1 MSELAAMGSDAS
13 SIFITRALAPV
24 YTPHADLR
32 TALSST
38 AWKAL
43 LRTLNTPHRRKELR
57 QLVNLLLRAFLAD
70 RFERT
75 AKARRV
81 KRVAKGEVEGDD
93 AVEDENAV
101 ADEAL
106 FEGWMT
112 AMLSPPMLAN
122 MFACSAILPPDL
134 AAKAV
139 ELGVDVPLPN
149 QIAVDIFLC
158 FLHEIN
164 TKSPESLRLFLD
176 TLYAPLLGAVL
187 EDRTRSRLKAREM
200 RNESLTARRALAS
213 RRSSAPSSGLA
224 RPADFNLAK
233 APCFDSSGLLVLD
246 RDFACSIRTPAAAP
260 PATTAYAS
268 SFAIAHLE
276 PSTPALCAFRGQWN
290 TMIHVLCSTRNRAVY
305 SPLGSTHNEDDSDT
319 SDGADSDS
327 GSDAD
332 SSTDLAAFLFCVD
345 DGRHDF
351 PQFREGCLND
361 VRNGIA
367 GLYGDICAGLYDH
380 RNPCVRKFLRALG
393 LANSVA
399 CEDLLRQTDL
409 DFQVPVKLL
418 VEEPRKI
425 AKKNAVAGDSSAI
438 NENVPRTTD
447 TRIQTSAPEARTLSN
462 VRSLP
467 ASSARTSTTTPA
479 FATSSA
485 TLPSFLTASAPF
497 TRPSATPSR
506 SSSTSSRSSATSA
519 LSAASSWM
527 PVTPT
532 PVSDPTTPR
541 SFFGFTTPKPL
552 ASTCSRI
559 PPGATP
565 TPIALVGVPSAL
577 GEAPL
582 TPSDFARTRTPSS
595 STPDPSTLA
604 TFDPAS
610 FASASTPAA
619 KAFRPAASTSTTFPS
634 TSTADSCSNISM
646 PELSQ
651 ADLLKRGRQALR
663 PVHWDDMGN
672 VSAVNAVRDFGKRKR
687 TVSCGERSID
697 IGGRASSVKERT
709 ALFEQRA
716 ATFGGQTLG
725 AGSRASGP
733 SMSTPYATERT
744 PSLGRPMLYASQ
756 RMPSTSGRVRT
767 LSARAASEDERV
779 ALFKKSITI
788 LDVSAPTPIE
798 RTPTHTERAPDV
810 VEDAEDALDAKRV
823 GVATGIIQR
832 ITKGSSTGSQFDDAG
847 RQAQGG
853 PHSLGKR
860 KRQAS
865 QLEESQVKQSPDLS
879 PHVVPFALSA
889 QSWNALDEAPAD
901 PAKTKRW
908 LSSAKIRFYV
918 YMCDLLARRR
928 VVDEEFGKAWLDTV
942 TSPAHRASMFAHSA
956 IMRPDL
962 AAKAR
967 KLGVQLPEDAQAEA
981 FLLFLH
987 MLSKQRGDERDID
1000 CRPTGLT
1007 PTSCTFR
1014 EFMDTLYMPLLL
1026 HAVKEYDEQ
1035 QHSRLAFGRRRV
1047 VNTGDWARE
1056 GMKEQV
1062 RTLLNVLSSRS
1073 NRVLRSNRQKPSVWL
1088 VDEVA

>member
-1 MSELAAMGSDAS
+1 MSQVAAMGSDAS

-32 TALSST
+32 TALST
-38 AWKAL
+38 TEWNAL

-75 AKARRV
+75 VKARRV

-93 AVEDENAV
+93 AVEDGHAV

-112 AMLSPPMLAN
+112 AMLSPLMLAN

-164 TKSPESLRLFLD
+164 TKSSESLRLFLD
-176 TLYAPLLGAVL
+176 TLYAPLLQAVL
-187 EDRTRSRLKAREM
+187 EDRTRSRLRAREM
-200 RNESLTARRALAS
+200 RNKSLTARHALTTRRA
-213 RRSSAPSSGLA
+213 SAPSGLA

-246 RDFACSIRTPAAAP
+246 RDFACSIRSPAAAP
-260 PATTAYAS
+260 PATTTYAS
-268 SFAIAHLE
+268 SSAIAHLE
-276 PSTPALCAFRGQWN
+276 PTTPALCAFRGQWN
-290 TMIHVLCSTRNRAVY
+290 SMIHVLCSTRNRVVY
-305 SPLGSTHNEDDSDT
+305 SPMGSTHNEDDSDT

-327 GSDAD
+327 GSDED

-361 VRNGIA
+361 VRDGIA

-380 RNPCVRKFLRALG
+380 RNPCVRNFRRALG

-399 CEDLLRQTDL
+399 CENLLRQTDL

-425 AKKNAVAGDSSAI
+425 AKKNAVAGDSSSI
-438 NENVPRTTD
+438 NEHAPRTTNS
-447 TRIQTSAPEARTLSN
+447 RIQTTAPEARKLSN

-467 ASSARTSTTTPA
+467 ASSARISTTTPA
-479 FATSSA
+479 SATSSA
-485 TLPSFLTASAPF
+485 TSLSFLTASARSSAPS
-497 TRPSATPSR
+497 TRPSATPPR

-552 ASTCSRI
+552 ASTGSRI

-582 TPSDFARTRTPSS
+582 TPSDLARTRTPSS
-595 STPDPSTLA
+595 SAPGPSTLA
-604 TFDPAS
+604 AFDPAS
-610 FASASTPAA
+610 FASTSTPAA
-619 KAFRPAASTSTTFPS
+619 EAFRPAASTSTTFPS
-634 TSTADSCSNISM
+634 TSTADSCSNLSM

-651 ADLLKRGRQALR
+651 ADLLKQGRQALR
-663 PVHWDDMGN
+663 PVRWDDTGN
-672 VSAVNAVRDFGKRKR
+672 VSAVNAALDFGKRKR

-716 ATFGGQTLG
+716 ASLGGQTLG

-733 SMSTPYATERT
+733 SMSTPHATERT
-744 PSLGRPMLYASQ
+744 PSLGRPTLYASQ

-788 LDVSAPTPIE
+788 VDVSAPTPTE
-798 RTPTHTERAPDV
+798 CTPTRTERAPNV
-810 VEDAEDALDAKRV
+810 AEDTLDAKRV
-823 GVATGIIQR
+823 GIATGIIQR
-832 ITKGSSTGSQFDDAG
+832 ITKGSFTGSEFHDAG

-860 KRQAS
+860 KRQATE
-865 QLEESQVKQSPDLS
+865 LEQAQVKQSPGLP

-889 QSWNALDEAPAD
+889 ESWNALDEVPTD

-908 LSSAKIRFYV
+908 LSSANMRFYV
-918 YMCDLLARRR
+918 YMCDLLARCR
-928 VVDEEFGKAWLDTV
+928 VVDEEFGKV
-942 TSPAHRASMFAHSA
+942 
-956 IMRPDL
+956 
-962 AAKAR
+962 
-967 KLGVQLPEDAQAEA
+967 
-981 FLLFLH
+981 
-987 MLSKQRGDERDID
+987 
-1000 CRPTGLT
+1000 
-1007 PTSCTFR
+1007 
-1014 EFMDTLYMPLLL
+1014 
-1026 HAVKEYDEQ
+1026 
-1035 QHSRLAFGRRRV
+1035 
-1047 VNTGDWARE
+1047 
-1056 GMKEQV
+1056 
-1062 RTLLNVLSSRS
+1062 SRS
-1073 NRVLRSNRQKPSVWL
+1073 
-1088 VDEVA
+1088 

>member
-24 YTPHADLR
+24 YTPHAYLR

-38 AWKAL
+38 EWNAL
-43 LRTLNTPHRRKELR
+43 FKTLNTPHRRKELR
-57 QLVNLLLRAFLAD
+57 QLVNLLLKAFLAD

-75 AKARRV
+75 VKARRV
-81 KRVAKGEVEGDD
+81 KRVAQGEVESDD
-93 AVEDENAV
+93 TVEDENAV

-106 FEGWMT
+106 LEGWMT

-149 QIAVDIFLC
+149 QIAVDIFFC

-164 TKSPESLRLFLD
+164 TKSPEPLRLFLD

-187 EDRTRSRLKAREM
+187 EDRARSRLKAREM

-260 PATTAYAS
+260 PATTTYAS
-268 SFAIAHLE
+268 SSAIAHLE

-290 TMIHVLCSTRNRAVY
+290 SMIHALCSTRNRVVY
-305 SPLGSTHNEDDSDT
+305 SPMGSMHNEDDSDT

-351 PQFREGCLND
+351 PQFHEGCLND
-361 VRNGIA
+361 VRDGIA

-380 RNPCVRKFLRALG
+380 RNPCVRNFLRALG

-409 DFQVPVKLL
+409 DFKVPVKLL

-425 AKKNAVAGDSSAI
+425 AKKNAVASAI
-438 NENVPRTTD
+438 NENAPRTINP
-447 TRIQTSAPEARTLSN
+447 RIQTSAPEAFDPSS

-467 ASSARTSTTTPA
+467 ASSARISTTPA
-479 FATSSA
+479 ASATSSA
-485 TLPSFLTASAPF
+485 TPPSFLTASARSSAPS
-497 TRPSATPSR
+497 TRPSATLPR

-527 PVTPT
+527 PATPT
-532 PVSDPTTPR
+532 PVSDLTTPR

-552 ASTCSRI
+552 ASTGSRI

-582 TPSDFARTRTPSS
+582 TPSDLARTRTPSS
-595 STPDPSTLA
+595 SAPDPSTLA
-604 TFDPAS
+604 AFDPAS
-610 FASASTPAA
+610 FASTSTPAA

-634 TSTADSCSNISM
+634 TSTADSCGNLSM

-663 PVHWDDMGN
+663 PVRWDDTAN
-672 VSAVNAVRDFGKRKR
+672 VSCLNAPDFGKRKR

-716 ATFGGQTLG
+716 ASLGGQTHG

-733 SMSTPYATERT
+733 SVSTPHATERT

-779 ALFKKSITI
+779 ALFRRSITI
-788 LDVSAPTPIE
+788 LDVPAPTPTE
-798 RTPTHTERAPDV
+798 RTPTRTERAPNV
-810 VEDAEDALDAKRV
+810 AEDTLDAKRV
-823 GVATGIIQR
+823 GIATGIIQR
-832 ITKGSSTGSQFDDAG
+832 TTKGSATGFEFDGAG
-847 RQAQGG
+847 RQAQSE

-860 KRQAS
+860 KRQAGQS
-865 QLEESQVKQSPDLS
+865 EETQVKRGPGLP

-889 QSWNALDEAPAD
+889 ESWKTLDEAPAD
-901 PAKTKRW
+901 PVQTKRW
-908 LSSAKIRFYV
+908 LS
-918 YMCDLLARRR
+918 LARVVFYSCMCRLLSEHK
-928 VVDEEFGKAWLDTV
+928 VVDGEFGKV
-942 TSPAHRASMFAHSA
+942 S
-956 IMRPDL
+956 
-962 AAKAR
+962 
-967 KLGVQLPEDAQAEA
+967 
-981 FLLFLH
+981 
-987 MLSKQRGDERDID
+987 
-1000 CRPTGLT
+1000 
-1007 PTSCTFR
+1007 
-1014 EFMDTLYMPLLL
+1014 
-1026 HAVKEYDEQ
+1026 
-1035 QHSRLAFGRRRV
+1035 
-1047 VNTGDWARE
+1047 
-1056 GMKEQV
+1056 
-1062 RTLLNVLSSRS
+1062 
-1073 NRVLRSNRQKPSVWL
+1073 
-1088 VDEVA
+1088 

>member
-32 TALSST
+32 IALSST
-38 AWKAL
+38 VWKAL
-43 LRTLNTPHRRKELR
+43 FRTLNTPHRRKELR

-70 RFERT
+70 QFERT
-75 AKARRV
+75 VKARRV
-81 KRVAKGEVEGDD
+81 KRVVQGEVESDD
-93 AVEDENAV
+93 TVEDGHAV

-149 QIAVDIFLC
+149 QIAMDIFLC

-176 TLYAPLLGAVL
+176 TLYTPLLGAVL
-187 EDRTRSRLKAREM
+187 EDRARSRLKAREM

-233 APCFDSSGLLVLD
+233 APCFDSSGLLMLD
-246 RDFACSIRTPAAAP
+246 RDFACSTRTPAAAP
-260 PATTAYAS
+260 PATTTYAS
-268 SFAIAHLE
+268 SSAIAHLE

-290 TMIHVLCSTRNRAVY
+290 TLTHVLCSTRNRVVY
-305 SPLGSTHNEDDSDT
+305 SPMASTHTEDDSVT

-345 DGRHDF
+345 DGRHGF

-361 VRNGIA
+361 VRDGIA
-367 GLYGDICAGLYDH
+367 GLYGDLCAGLYDH
-380 RNPCVRKFLRALG
+380 RNPCVRNFLRALG
-393 LANSVA
+393 LANSVP

-409 DFQVPVKLL
+409 DFKVPVKLL
-418 VEEPRKI
+418 AEEPRKI
-425 AKKNAVAGDSSAI
+425 ARKNAAAGDSSAI
-438 NENVPRTTD
+438 NENAPRTTNP
-447 TRIQTSAPEARTLSN
+447 RIQTSAPDARKLSN
-462 VRSLP
+462 VRLLP
-467 ASSARTSTTTPA
+467 ASSARISTTTPA
-479 FATSSA
+479 SA
-485 TLPSFLTASAPF
+485 TASATPPSFLTS
-497 TRPSATPSR
+497 TRPSATLPR

-541 SFFGFTTPKPL
+541 SFFGASTLKPL
-552 ASTCSRI
+552 ASTYSRI

-565 TPIALVGVPSAL
+565 TPIALVGVPYAL
-577 GEAPL
+577 GEPPL
-582 TPSDFARTRTPSS
+582 TPSDLARTRTPSS

-604 TFDPAS
+604 AFDPAS
-610 FASASTPAA
+610 FASTSTPAA
-619 KAFRPAASTSTTFPS
+619 KAFRPVASTSTTFPS
-634 TSTADSCSNISM
+634 ISTADSCSNLSM

-663 PVHWDDMGN
+663 PVRWDDTAN
-672 VSAVNAVRDFGKRKR
+672 ISAVNAALDFGKRKR

-697 IGGRASSVKERT
+697 IGGRASSVKERR

-716 ATFGGQTLG
+716 ASLGGQTHG

-744 PSLGRPMLYASQ
+744 PSLGRPTLYASQ

-767 LSARAASEDERV
+767 LSARAALEDERV

-788 LDVSAPTPIE
+788 LGVSASTPTE
-798 RTPTHTERAPDV
+798 RTPMRTERAPDV
-810 VEDAEDALDAKRV
+810 VEDAMDAMDAKRV
-823 GVATGIIQR
+823 GIATGIIQR
-832 ITKGSSTGSQFDDAG
+832 TTKGSVSGSEFDDGA
-847 RQAQGG
+847 RQAQGE
-853 PHSLGKR
+853 PRSLGKR

-865 QLEESQVKQSPDLS
+865 QESQVKRSHGLP

-889 QSWNALDEAPAD
+889 ESWNALDEVPAD

-918 YMCDLLARRR
+918 YMCDLLARCR
-928 VVDEEFGKAWLDTV
+928 VVDEEFGKVSRPQYSKLYFRSLA
-942 TSPAHRASMFAHSA
+942 TS
-956 IMRPDL
+956 
-962 AAKAR
+962 
-967 KLGVQLPEDAQAEA
+967 
-981 FLLFLH
+981 
-987 MLSKQRGDERDID
+987 
-1000 CRPTGLT
+1000 
-1007 PTSCTFR
+1007 
-1014 EFMDTLYMPLLL
+1014 
-1026 HAVKEYDEQ
+1026 
-1035 QHSRLAFGRRRV
+1035 
-1047 VNTGDWARE
+1047 
-1056 GMKEQV
+1056 
-1062 RTLLNVLSSRS
+1062 
-1073 NRVLRSNRQKPSVWL
+1073 
-1088 VDEVA
+1088 

>member
-38 AWKAL
+38 EWNAL

-75 AKARRV
+75 VKARRV

-93 AVEDENAV
+93 AVEDGHAV

-112 AMLSPPMLAN
+112 AMLSPLMLAN

-164 TKSPESLRLFLD
+164 TKSSESLRLFLD
-176 TLYAPLLGAVL
+176 TLYAPLLQAVL
-187 EDRTRSRLKAREM
+187 EDRTRSRLRAREM
-200 RNESLTARRALAS
+200 RNKSLTARHALTS
-213 RRSSAPSSGLA
+213 RRASAPSGLA

-246 RDFACSIRTPAAAP
+246 RDFACSIRSPAAAP
-260 PATTAYAS
+260 PATTTYAS
-268 SFAIAHLE
+268 SSAIAHLE
-276 PSTPALCAFRGQWN
+276 PTTPALCAFRGQWN
-290 TMIHVLCSTRNRAVY
+290 TLLHVLCSTRNRVVY
-305 SPLGSTHNEDDSDT
+305 SPMGSTHNEDESDT
-319 SDGADSDS
+319 SDRADSDS

-351 PQFREGCLND
+351 PQLREGCLND
-361 VRNGIA
+361 VRDGIV

-438 NENVPRTTD
+438 NEYTPRTTD
-447 TRIQTSAPEARTLSN
+447 PRVQTSAPEARKLSN

-467 ASSARTSTTTPA
+467 ASSARISTTTPA

-485 TLPSFLTASAPF
+485 TPLSFLTASARSSAPS
-497 TRPSATPSR
+497 TRPSATPPR

-527 PVTPT
+527 PATPT
-532 PVSDPTTPR
+532 PVSDLTTPR

-552 ASTCSRI
+552 ASTGSRI

-582 TPSDFARTRTPSS
+582 TPSDLARTRTPSS
-595 STPDPSTLA
+595 SAPDPSTLA
-604 TFDPAS
+604 AFDPAS
-610 FASASTPAA
+610 FASTSTPAA

-634 TSTADSCSNISM
+634 TSTADSCGNLSM

-663 PVHWDDMGN
+663 PVRWDDTAN
-672 VSAVNAVRDFGKRKR
+672 VSCLNAPDFGKRKR

-716 ATFGGQTLG
+716 ASLGGQTHG

-733 SMSTPYATERT
+733 SMSTPHATERT

-779 ALFKKSITI
+779 ALFRRSITI
-788 LDVSAPTPIE
+788 LDVSAATPTE
-798 RTPTHTERAPDV
+798 RTPTRTERAPDV
-810 VEDAEDALDAKRV
+810 AEDALDAKRV
-823 GVATGIIQR
+823 GTATRIIQR
-832 ITKGSSTGSQFDDAG
+832 ITKGSASGYEFDDA
-847 RQAQGG
+847 RPQAQGE
-853 PHSLGKR
+853 PRSLGKR

-865 QLEESQVKQSPDLS
+865 QSKESQVKQSPGLP

-889 QSWNALDEAPAD
+889 ESWNALDEVPAD

-918 YMCDLLARRR
+918 YMCDLLSAYQIF
-928 VVDEEFGKAWLDTV
+928 DGEFGKAWLNVV
-942 TSPAHRASMFAHSA
+942 TSRAHLALMFNRSA

-962 AAKAR
+962 AASQICAHPREAR
-967 KLGVQLPEDAQAEA
+967 
-981 FLLFLH
+981 
-987 MLSKQRGDERDID
+987 
-1000 CRPTGLT
+1000 RP
-1007 PTSCTFR
+1007 
-1014 EFMDTLYMPLLL
+1014 
-1026 HAVKEYDEQ
+1026 
-1035 QHSRLAFGRRRV
+1035 
-1047 VNTGDWARE
+1047 
-1056 GMKEQV
+1056 
-1062 RTLLNVLSSRS
+1062 RS
-1073 NRVLRSNRQKPSVWL
+1073 TYS
-1088 VDEVA
+1088 